1 MLVGELPKPAE
12 LLDTLSRSPAQA
24 PIVGGPELTLLGLI
38 FLLVRVAE
46 QVIDI
51 CLDCHGLPHIR
62 LGLAVFRIE
71 GLFLFRELP
80 VLLFS
85 VSILGALPRPKAHS

>member
-1 MLVGELPKPAE
+1 MLGSSPNPLNFW
-12 LLDTLSRSPAQA
+12 TLCPEVPAQA
-24 PIVGGPELTLLGLI
+24 PVVGGPELTLLGLI

-51 CLDCHGLPHIR
+51 RLDSHSLPHIR

-71 GLFLFRELP
+71 GLCALIDMLYRP
-80 VLLFS
+80 VINLQ
-85 VSILGALPRPKAHS
+85 K